1 MDVVISGLTPS
12 DGDAVDRLMK
22 RNSRTL
28 GFLPRK
34 ALDDYLEKGTVLGA
48 KSDTGVL
55 VGYLLYAANPFRFR
69 VVHLCVSDDFRNQ
82 KVARRLVDEL
92 KKTATTQKDIGLH
105 CRRDYLAHHMW
116 PALGFVPLNEK
127 PARSGTG
134 HTLTLWYLDLAPG
147 ERLGLFRANT
157 SDETVDVVVDSQIL
171 FDFHEPENDKTKPS
185 KSLLSDFLAGAIH
198 IFLTD
203 EIYLEID
210 RSKDPKRREVSRQYA
225 GGFPKID
232 HDAKSA
238 EHFTHVLGGL
248 LPGSTPSRRSDI
260 RHLAKTAA
268 STVRVFVTRDE
279 QLLKESASISNL
291 TGLHVLSPTDLII
304 RHHELLERQSYVPDR
319 VAGVGLAWRRWSH
332 EDSARFPFDS
342 FLNYRERKGNFKSIL
357 SAFLADPG
365 RFRVEILHSGDD
377 TIAVRVLALDGG
389 EKLVA
394 PMVRIARAVDQR
406 QFGRFVVA
414 DILARAVE
422 EDLEIVQLGPGSMTP
437 GLGHDLLEMGFTKR
451 GDDFVRFCF
460 SRCLNHEETLER
472 IGELSPGA
480 TETYRNLTHLDLEG
494 CCSPL
499 GMEAADQ
506 KYFVVP
512 VRPHFAMSLVDR
524 RRSADDLFG
533 GKAEVLLR
541 WDNVYYRSRTHHRIL
556 RPPARILWYVSGK
569 EKSIVA
575 VSRLDETMIDN
586 PKILFRKF
594 KRFGILEWRDL
605 CGICDGDPTREI
617 MALVFSHTFSF
628 REPVSLGTMRSIFS
642 EDGRGLTLQSPLS
655 ISGETFRRIFEQGF
669 SRQS

>member
-1 MDVVISGLTPS
+1 MEVVISELTLS

-55 VGYLLYAANPFRFR
+55 AGYLLYAANPFRFR
-69 VVHLCVSDDFRNQ
+69 VVHLCISDDFRAQ
-82 KVARRLVDEL
+82 KIARRLVDEL
-92 KKTATTQKDIGLH
+92 KKTATTQKGIGLH

-127 PARSGTG
+127 PSRSRAGR
-134 HTLTLWYLDLAPG
+134 TLTFWYLDLAPS

-157 SDETVDVVVDSQIL
+157 SDETVDIVIDSQIL
-171 FDFHEPENDKTKPS
+171 FDLHEPDNDKTKPS
-185 KSLLSDFLAGAIH
+185 KSLLSDFLADAVR

-210 RSKDPKRREVSRQYA
+210 RNKDPERREVSRQHA
-225 GGFPKID
+225 GGFPKIN
-232 HDAKSA
+232 HDLKSA
-238 EHFTHVLGGL
+238 DHFTNVLGEL
-248 LPGSTPSRRSDI
+248 FSGSSPSRTSDI

-279 QLLKESASISNL
+279 QLLKESAAISDL
-291 TGLHVLSPTDLII
+291 TGLHVLSPTDLFI

-319 VAGVGLAWRRWSH
+319 VAGVALAWRRWSH

-342 FLNYRERKGNFKSIL
+342 FLNYRERKGNFKSTL
-357 SAFLADPG
+357 NAFLADPG

-377 TIAVRVLALDGG
+377 TIAVRVLARDGG
-389 EKLVA
+389 EKLVS

-406 QFGRFVVA
+406 QFGRFIVA
-414 DILARAVE
+414 EILARAVE
-422 EDLEIVQLGPGSMTP
+422 EGLEIVQLDSGSVMP
-437 GLGHDLLEMGFTKR
+437 GLGYDLLGMGFTKR

-460 SRCLNHEETLER
+460 SRHLNHEETLER

-480 TETYRNLTHLDLEG
+480 TDLYRNLTHLDLEG
-494 CCSPL
+494 SCSPL
-499 GMEAADQ
+499 SMETADQ

-524 RRSADDLFG
+524 RRSAGHLFG
-533 GKAEVLLR
+533 GEAEVLLR

-556 RPPARILWYVSGK
+556 MPPARILWYVSGE
-569 EKSIVA
+569 EKGIVA
-575 VSRLDETMIDN
+575 VSRLDETMIDS
-586 PKILFRKF
+586 PKILFKKF
-594 KRFGILEWRDL
+594 KRLGILEWRDL
-605 CGICDGDPTREI
+605 DRICGGDPTRKI

-628 REPVSLGTMRSIFS
+628 REPVSLERMRSVFS
-642 EDGRGLTLQSPLS
+642 EDGLGLTLQSPLK
-655 ISGETFRRIFEQGF
+655 IPGETFRKLYEQGF
-669 SRQS
+669 SRRS